1 MVDGKTQSAPITVY
15 KYNDGSTYIVESGL
29 EVGDVIVSEGAG
41 LLHEGIQITPSA
53 EVEPENTAAL

>member
-1 MVDGKTQSAPITVY
+1 MVDGKTQSAPVTVY
-15 KYNDGSTYIVESGL
+15 KYNDGRNYIVESGL

-53 EVEPENTAAL
+53 GGNPENESAL